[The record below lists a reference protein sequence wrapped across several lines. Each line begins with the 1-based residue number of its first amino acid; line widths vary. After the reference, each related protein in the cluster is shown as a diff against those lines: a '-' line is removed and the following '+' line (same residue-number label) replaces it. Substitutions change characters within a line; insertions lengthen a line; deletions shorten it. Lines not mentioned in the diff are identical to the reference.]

1 MVKDEIV
8 EEVRTARAG
17 HAAKHDNDLRRIVAD
32 LKDKQDASNRPVASF
47 PPRRPMA
54 LASPPGDRDTTTDS
68 KTSAA

>member
-8 EEVRTARAG
+8 EEVRTARAR
-17 HAAKHDNDLRRIVAD
+17 HAAEHDNDLRRIVAD

-54 LASPPGDRDTTTDS
+54 LASPPGDTKTNS